1 MNFTIFLNSRG
12 RHSLLE
18 HFIHTVEQ
26 TTKNV
31 SQTELIIRAD
41 YDDNQTV
48 ELISNL
54 KTPLNFVPII
64 GPRPKSLCGSY
75 NEMANIAKGQYLF
88 VMNDDAEISVKNW
101 DELALNYINK
111 YKIEKKVKDDI
122 IYGLTSDTSVDKPV
136 GRNYAS
142 FPIISS
148 QAVQALGFFMPTD
161 FVGLGGD
168 SVIYRIYDAVDRI
181 VDMTSIVVDHVYHNT
196 IFKVISPDITA
207 AEMRMNSYHNN
218 IDPFSWNVDKDIEKL
233 KDFIN
238 KKNV

>member
-1 MNFTIFLNSRG
+1 
-12 RHSLLE
+12 
-18 HFIHTVEQ
+18 
-26 TTKNV
+26 
-31 SQTELIIRAD
+31 
-41 YDDNQTV
+41 
-48 ELISNL
+48 
-54 KTPLNFVPII
+54 
-64 GPRPKSLCGSY
+64 
-75 NEMANIAKGQYLF
+75 MANIAKGQYLF